1 MIVRNHNN
9 KLITIDEKEYIN
21 EKSLYS
27 KLWKTKYNKIL
38 PKLKTT
44 SIKNIGDYITGKK
57 ISL

>member
-27 KLWKTKYNKIL
+27 KLWKTKYNKNL

-44 SIKNIGDYITGKK
+44 SIK
-57 ISL
+57 LV